1 MCTTS
6 LSTRFLGSAH
16 GTRETQT
23 MQTSSILA
31 DKAQQLAAA
40 GRHTEVIACLGVR
53 AASDL
58 DGSPDL
64 ALLYGT
70 AQARLGR
77 HEERSEEHTSEL
89 QSRFDLVCR

>member
-1 MCTTS
+1 
-6 LSTRFLGSAH
+6 
-16 GTRETQT
+16 
-23 MQTSSILA
+23 MQTSSSLI

-40 GRHTEVIACLGVR
+40 GRHTEVIAYLGAR
-53 AASDL
+53 EASEL

-77 HEERSEEHTSEL
+77 HA
-89 QSRFDLVCR
+89 